1 MNKQLYISILLLAG
15 IVQNAVAQDTLAYW
29 GFNETT
35 GGTTKEAITKTDFA
49 ITSKWPVIERVDG
62 VKQKALRSDGYT
74 VFVEGS
80 PSINYPVDFFSL
92 SFWLALET
100 FPVNTAAVWSAF
112 DPATNKGAYV
122 GVDRFGRLSVTL
134 TVTGQVIT
142 FTSKTKLE
150 HYKWSYLAINVDAIN
165 GTCKAYLN
173 KAEIISENFTPGG
186 LTWSNTKTYLGRKS
200 TTEKQDIFPL
210 NYLNGI
216 YDEIVVRRTLL
227 TSTQIAEDYAQ
238 FNPSNPPAL
247 ATPTSRFVND
257 FHRPK
262 YHPIPQSGWANESHG
277 LIYHEGVYHMFFQ
290 KNGNG
295 PFFSQQ
301 NWGHLTSPDLI
312 TWEERQPALFPQPG
326 WESVGTWSGHL
337 VRDNAGIPTIIY
349 TAVDGIKAGIGSA
362 QSTADLLK
370 WERHPSNPLIA
381 SSPVPYPNRDFR
393 DPYVFKEGNTWYM
406 IIGSGLQSPSTGT
419 VFLYKSSDLVSWQ
432 LIRPLLTDQAAV
444 GDVGIFWE
452 MPVFWKFGNRYM
464 LLVNKTPQ
472 GPVPARAFYWVG
484 DFTNQDY
491 VTNGK
496 GFRNLDIINS
506 LLSPSVNLDAENR
519 VTAIGIIPDLLAG
532 SEQYENGWAHIFSL
546 PRVWRMENDSLY
558 QSPHPNIDSKRKNR
572 ITRTD
577 LSLNPSTFRY
587 LNVRGLQA
595 EIRTTI
601 YPGTASKVGF
611 VVGMNEN
618 NTEFTKI
625 FYDYSKQS
633 FVVDRTK
640 SSINPNTPRDI
651 QTEAFLL
658 SNQPIDWHV
667 YIDGSVVEVFINN
680 KWAFATRIFPV
691 SMNSNIIELFAEGG
705 NAMARDVQIW
715 NMGDLFD
722 VTTGI
727 FSPPQYET
735 LKVYPVP
742 AKDRCNIQLPVN
754 SAGKAKLDVFDVTGR
769 SIKQVQQSISSSNL
783 LQWDLK
789 DRNGKKILPGMYYG
803 LITVNNRKAYQ
814 VKIIVGE
821 N

>member
-1 MNKQLYISILLLAG
+1 MNKRLYISILLLAG

-29 GFNETT
+29 GFNETV

-62 VKQKALRSDGYT
+62 VKQKALRSDGYA

-80 PSINYPVDFFSL
+80 PSINYPVDFFSV

-112 DPATNKGAYV
+112 DPSTNKGAYI
-122 GVDRFGRLSVTL
+122 GVDRFGRLSVTI

-142 FTSKTKLE
+142 FVSATRLE
-150 HYKWSYLAINVDAIN
+150 HYKWAYVAVNVDALN
-165 GTCKAYLN
+165 GSCKAFLN
-173 KAEIISENFTPGG
+173 KAEIINENFTPGG
-186 LTWSNTKTYLGRKS
+186 LTWSNTKTYLGRKT

-216 YDEIVVRRTLL
+216 YDEIVIRKTLL
-227 TSTQIAEDYAQ
+227 TSTQMAEDYAQ
-238 FNPSNPPAL
+238 FNPSNPPTL
-247 ATPTSRFVND
+247 ATPASRFAND

-277 LIYHEGVYHMFFQ
+277 LIYHEGMYHMFFQ

-301 NWGHLTSPDLI
+301 NWGHLTSSDLI
-312 TWEERQPALFPQPG
+312 TWEEKQPALFPQLG

-337 VRDNAGIPTIIY
+337 VRDNAGKPTIIY

-362 QSTADLLK
+362 QSTGDLLK

-381 SSPVPYPNRDFR
+381 SSPVQYPNRDFR

-406 IIGSGLQSPSTGT
+406 IVGSGLQSPATGT

-484 DFTNQDY
+484 DFASEDY

-519 VTAIGIIPDLLAG
+519 VTAIGIIPDLLPG
-532 SEQYENGWAHIFSL
+532 SEQYENGWAHVFSL
-546 PRVWRMENDSLY
+546 PRAWRMENDSLY
-558 QSPHPNIDSKRKNR
+558 QSPHPNIDSRRKNK

-601 YPGTASKVGF
+601 HPGTASKVGF

-618 NTEFTKI
+618 NTEFTRI
-625 FYDYSKQS
+625 YYDYSKQA
-633 FVVDRTK
+633 FVVDRSR
-640 SSINPNTPRDI
+640 SSINTNTPRDI
-651 QTEAFLL
+651 QTEPFPVVA
-658 SNQPIDWHV
+658 NQPIDWHV
-667 YIDGSVVEVFINN
+667 YIDGSVVEVFVNN

-691 SMNSNIIELFAEGG
+691 SQNSNIIDLFAEGG
-705 NAMARDVQIW
+705 DALAKDIQLW
-715 NMGDLFD
+715 NMGDLSD
-722 VTTGI
+722 VTTGLPG
-727 FSPPQYET
+727 SPSYESLNVFPT
-735 LKVYPVP
+735 P
-742 AKDRCNIQLPVN
+742 AKDYCYIQLPPN
-754 SAGKAKLDVFDVTGR
+754 SAGKADVMIYDVTGR
-769 SIKQVQQSISSSNL
+769 SMHQFNQALSSNRIF
-783 LQWDLK
+783 WSLK
-789 DRNGKKILPGMYYG
+789 DNNGRQVPNGIYYG
-803 LITVNNRKAYQ
+803 LVNVNSKKLYR
-814 VKIIVGE
+814 VKFAVAK
-821 N
+821 